1 MKQVVVKFIDSS
13 ERRYLVQSVGVTE
26 DHIQITEVR
35 TQVFIPV
42 RSVLWMEVEDNAAKK
57 EK

>member
-13 ERRYLVQSVGVTE
+13 ERRYLVQSVRVTE

-42 RSVLWMEVEDNAAKK
+42 RSVLWMEVEDHAAKK

>member
-26 DHIQITEVR
+26 DHIRITEVR

-57 EK
+57 EA